1 MKYMNPVVPA
11 TFLKRPNRFV
21 AHVMLEGDV
30 EGKEEVVHVKNTGRC
45 RELLVP
51 GARVYLEDCRLH
63 PGRKTRYSLIAVEK
77 ETDTG
82 QPDGSA
88 AEAGSQRGE
97 QQEMP
102 VKPTTMLVNMD
113 SQAPNA
119 VVAEG
124 ILAGKLPLMASVT
137 GLRREV
143 TFAGSRF
150 DMLVEGKDAA
160 GKPVA
165 TFVEVKG
172 VTLEHQGIAAF
183 PDAPTTRGRRH
194 LLELAEAVA
203 QGYGGAVVFL
213 MQMQGPR
220 IFVPHWERDPAFAAA
235 LVQVQQ
241 AGVQVLAYD
250 TRVTADT
257 MMLGEPLPIQLD
269 QRTFVQA

>member
-82 QPDGSA
+82 QP
-88 AEAGSQRGE
+88 
-97 QQEMP
+97 
-102 VKPTTMLVNMD
+102 VHPTTMLVNMD